1 MKIAIV
7 SQAYYPT
14 YGGVTEHVH
23 YTSHFLR
30 ELGHKVKIVTGRMPA
45 NGGEEIEFPDVVR
58 IGRSILIPSN
68 GSFSNFTVG
77 RKLSERLR
85 DFLLS
90 ENFDLLH
97 VHDPLAPTL
106 PLFANM
112 NATCPVVGTFH
123 SSAKRSRGYQ
133 LFRHF
138 LRKHH
143 ANLVGKIAVSEP
155 ARELIAK
162 YFGGEYVIIPNGV
175 DTNRFHP
182 ANEPLPEFLDGK
194 VNLLFVGRLDP
205 RKGLSNLIEAMPRI
219 FRELGGNVRLIIVG
233 GGYLRRIL
241 GQKVDGH
248 IKPHVHFVGKISRE
262 LLPRFYA
269 TCDIFCSPAT
279 RNESFGIVLLEAMA
293 SGKPIIACDIPGYRT
308 VVTDSREGLL
318 VKPKDPGSLAEA
330 IVNLARNGAERAAMG
345 ELGRKKALSYS
356 WERITGRIES
366 YYSEVLG
373 RKRECTSRFAEPSVF
388 TAAQT

>member
-1 MKIAIV
+1 VKIGIV

-23 YTSHFLR
+23 YTSHFLKQF
-30 ELGHKVKIVTGRMPA
+30 GHEVKIITGRMPT
-45 NGGEEIEFPDVVR
+45 NGGDEKEFPGVVR

-77 RKLSERLR
+77 RKLSEKLR
-85 DFLLS
+85 GFLLS
-90 ENFDLLH
+90 ESFDFLH

-123 SSAKRSRGYQ
+123 SSAKRNRGYQ

-143 ANLVGKIAVSEP
+143 ENLAGRIAVSEP
-155 ARELIAK
+155 ARELVAK
-162 YFGGEYVIIPNGV
+162 YFAGEYVIIPNGV
-175 DTNRFHP
+175 DTDRFHP
-182 ANEPLPEFLDGK
+182 ENEPLPEFLDGK
-194 VNLLFVGRLDP
+194 INLLFVGRLDP
-205 RKGLSNLIEAMPRI
+205 RKGLGNLIEAMPTI
-219 FRELGGNVRLIIVG
+219 YKELGGEVRLIIVG

-241 GQKVDGH
+241 ENEVDES
-248 IKPHVHFVGKISRE
+248 IRPHVRFVGRVSRE
-262 LLPRFYA
+262 LLPRYYA

-279 RNESFGIVLLEAMA
+279 RNESFGIVLLEAMS
-293 SGKPIIACDIPGYRT
+293 SGKPIVACDIPGYRT

-318 VKPKDPGSLAEA
+318 VRPKDPGSLVEA
-330 IVNLARNGAERAAMG
+330 VVRLARDGAERAAMG

-356 WERITGRIES
+356 WEEITRRIES
-366 YYSEVLG
+366 YYFEVTG
-373 RKRECTSRFAEPSVF
+373 WKRDRASRFAEPSVF